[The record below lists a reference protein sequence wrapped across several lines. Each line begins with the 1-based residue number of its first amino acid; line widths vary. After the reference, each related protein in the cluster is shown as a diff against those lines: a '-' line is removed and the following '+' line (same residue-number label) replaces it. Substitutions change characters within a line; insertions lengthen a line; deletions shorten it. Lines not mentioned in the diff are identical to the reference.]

1 MPGPPDLVV
10 AGINY
15 GENLTVGITISGTV
29 GAALEGAAF
38 GVPSLAVSLEMP
50 MEYYGSHSADIDFST
65 AAYFTAYFG
74 HMLLHKDAEF
84 DVDVLKVDVPCDAT
98 NETEWRLSSLSRQ
111 KYYVPI
117 VPNRQRLEDEGR
129 FGVEVV
135 LDEEKVE
142 PDSDVFVLCIARKV
156 SVTPL
161 SLDLT
166 SRVNIEEYDRK
177 LRKI

>member
-1 MPGPPDLVV
+1 
-10 AGINY
+10 
-15 GENLTVGITISGTV
+15 
-29 GAALEGAAF
+29 
-38 GVPSLAVSLEMP
+38 
-50 MEYYGSHSADIDFST
+50 
-65 AAYFTAYFG
+65 
-74 HMLLHKDAEF
+74 MLLHKDAEF